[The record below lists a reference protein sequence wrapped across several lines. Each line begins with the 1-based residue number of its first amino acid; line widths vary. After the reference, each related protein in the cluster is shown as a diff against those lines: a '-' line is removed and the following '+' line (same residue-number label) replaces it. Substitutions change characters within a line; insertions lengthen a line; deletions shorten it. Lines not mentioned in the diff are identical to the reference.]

1 MTTRRTL
8 LVGCAAPSFLTDD
21 IWYTEAI
28 DYYQRMK
35 GREAVLAFFGDT
47 VKTSDLSP
55 PRPAPRQPAFTFRS
69 APGSV
74 RCSRRP
80 ARAACA

>member
-35 GREAVLAFFGDT
+35 GR
-47 VKTSDLSP
+47 
-55 PRPAPRQPAFTFRS
+55 
-69 APGSV
+69 
-74 RCSRRP
+74 
-80 ARAACA
+80 